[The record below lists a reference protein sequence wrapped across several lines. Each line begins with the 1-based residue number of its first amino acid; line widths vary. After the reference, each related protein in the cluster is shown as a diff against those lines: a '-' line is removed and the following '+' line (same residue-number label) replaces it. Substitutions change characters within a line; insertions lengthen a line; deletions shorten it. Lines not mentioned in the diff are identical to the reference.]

1 MLTSAP
7 AFAAEHELYSAEEL
21 RERIE
26 EDLLE
31 EERSSARAIVAR
43 FCADRDSTG
52 MPRPSCC
59 RNCQQKSS
67 SLSQS
72 QSLRRLRRCWTLTRK
87 RRLRSRGQNATS
99 VRPIGGRCRLLVS
112 LGQHEPRLRV
122 RLLLT
127 VPGRMPTM
135 SRSLRLSLLLRHSC
149 AFFGG
154 GRPRPAK
161 WRSARIWFAMA
172 CMRCGLLFDWCM
184 AFSAETFACYSCSMC
199 RMHTATSHSAARCA
213 PSRYRFRRSRAASV
227 AHAPASASP
236 PGAVY

>member
-43 FCADRDSTG
+43 FCTDRDSTE

-72 QSLRRLRRCWTLTRK
+72 LRRVRRCWTLTRK
-87 RRLRSRGQNATS
+87 RRLRSRGQSAAS
-99 VRPIGGRCRLLVS
+99 VRPIGRRCRLLVS
-112 LGQHEPRLRV
+112 LGQHETRLRV

-127 VPGRMPTM
+127 VPGRMPMM
-135 SRSLRLSLLLRHSC
+135 SRSPRLSLLLRHSC

-161 WRSARIWFAMA
+161 LRSARIWFAMA
-172 CMRCGLLFDWCM
+172 CMRCGLLFDGCM
-184 AFSAETFACYSCSMC
+184 AFSPETFACYSRSMC
-199 RMHTATSHSAARCA
+199 QMHTATSRSAARCA
-213 PSRYRFRRSRAASV
+213 PSRYRFRRSRAASM

-236 PGAVY
+236 LGAVY